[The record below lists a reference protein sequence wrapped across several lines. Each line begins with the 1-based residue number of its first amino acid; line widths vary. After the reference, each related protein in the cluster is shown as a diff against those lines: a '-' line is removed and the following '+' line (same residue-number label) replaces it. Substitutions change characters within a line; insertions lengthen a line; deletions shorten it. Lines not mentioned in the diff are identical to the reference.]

1 MVNHLHRAADWIVLG
16 AITAF
21 AFFFSLKAGERGFF
35 PLDQSMVFDAG
46 YRIFSG
52 QVPYKDF
59 VLPYGVV
66 PPALQA
72 LAFATLGVNYL
83 AYLSTAAAMN
93 ALATILGA
101 ATVRLLFPGARAL
114 SYVAAVLTA
123 VWFYPPFGTP
133 SFQQTSF
140 LFGLLTLAP
149 LLAAATGRGSGRWW
163 EAALLPLAGC
173 AAALAILC
181 KQNAGVYMLPGWVAL
196 LVVAGAPS
204 WRRVVALGAAF
215 FAGFA
220 GTLLLFL
227 AGVWLAADARLFV
240 RHFIELPATIGELRF
255 SSDSSLL
262 ADIAL
267 LRGPRMAARLPL
279 AGALLAAA
287 VSAATALRLRP
298 YPSPGSAAHRQ
309 LLASAVCLYLIFYQ
323 QLFLHTTNNAYE
335 NGMPFIGIVVAV
347 GAGLVL
353 SWLGGAWGA
362 DHAGAARHAGH
373 AGTACQEDRAGR
385 VGPARPVGLTS
396 GLRGR
401 VLRAAVWLA
410 VLGSAGELL
419 HYGARAALERWV
431 HDMFAGASFPR
442 YLQEPNLEHLRWG
455 QPTAFDEYVL
465 PEDDVVGVLR
475 FLRVD
480 GRNFFVF
487 PDFTLFYGILG
498 KPSPQPLVWFQKGIT
513 YPATYDAAVDRWVVD
528 ELQRNRVE
536 VVVIEARSWSNTRL
550 QLEAFPLL
558 AAYITRNFERTR
570 DIGIFKVYERKN
582 ER

>member
-1 MVNHLHRAADWIVLG
+1 MAIRTHTAADWAALA
-16 AITAF
+16 AIAAGAF
-21 AFFFSLKAGERGFF
+21 AFDLRAGERGFF

-52 QVPYKDF
+52 QVPYRDF

-72 LAFATLGVNYL
+72 LAFAVVGVSFLTYL
-83 AYLSTAAAMN
+83 CTAAAMN
-93 ALATILGA
+93 ALAAMLGA
-101 ATVRLLFPGARAL
+101 LVVRLLFPGARAL

-140 LFGLLTLAP
+140 LFGLLALAP
-149 LLAAATGRGSGRWW
+149 LCAAATGRGSGRGWR
-163 EAALLPLAGC
+163 AALLPLAGC

-181 KQNAGVYMLPGWVAL
+181 KQNTGAYMLPGWAVL
-196 LVVAGAPS
+196 LAVTGAPS

-215 FAGFA
+215 GAGLA

-227 AGVWLAADARLFV
+227 AAVWLVADTRLFV
-240 RHFIELPATIGELRF
+240 RHFIELPATIGGLRF
-255 SSDSSLL
+255 GSESSLL

-267 LRGPRMAARLPL
+267 LRGPWLAARLPL
-279 AGALLAAA
+279 AAALVAAA
-287 VSAATALRLRP
+287 ATVARVLRFRSIP
-298 YPSPGSAAHRQ
+298 HAGSAAHRR
-309 LLASAVCLYLIFYQ
+309 LLAATVCLYLVAYQ

-335 NGMPFIGIVVAV
+335 NGIPFIGIIVAV
-347 GAGLVL
+347 GAGLMLCGL
-353 SWLGGAWGA
+353 SG
-362 DHAGAARHAGH
+362 
-373 AGTACQEDRAGR
+373 DRGR
-385 VGPARPVGLTS
+385 
-396 GLRGR
+396 RGR
-401 VLRAAVWLA
+401 VLRTAVWLA
-410 VLGSAGELL
+410 TLGAAGGLVQ
-419 HYGARAALERWV
+419 YGARAALERWV
-431 HDMFAGASFPR
+431 HDLFADASFPR
-442 YLQEPNLEHLRWG
+442 YLEEPNLEHLRWG
-455 QPTAFDEYVL
+455 QPTAFEEYVL
-465 PEDDVVGVLR
+465 PEEDVVATLR
-475 FLRVD
+475 FLRTD

-536 VVVIEARSWSNTRL
+536 VMVIEARSWSNTRM

-558 AAYITRNFERTR
+558 VTYVARDFEHVR
-570 DIGIFKVYERKN
+570 DFGIFRVYQKR
-582 ER
+582 R